1 MTSYLI
7 LRDWIDKKKINFN
20 TFCININAIEYLK
33 LNPDKINWSFIS
45 LNKNVIELLKENQD
59 KIDWNRLSTN
69 TAIFTYDY
77 KKNKKEF

>member
-33 LNPDKINWSFIS
+33 LIG
-45 LNKNVIELLKENQD
+45 LLF
-59 KIDWNRLSTN
+59 L
-69 TAIFTYDY
+69 
-77 KKNKKEF
+77 